1 MSIRTKILALAIT
14 TILLSALGFT
24 ALNLLSLQ
32 QLFERSLSDTR
43 LSLMEAKKAELK
55 HYTQLAHSAIQNLLD
70 KGIVGDE
77 LAEQLSALRYGD
89 NGYFFA
95 YTKDGTVTAHAKKSL
110 VGKNLI
116 GLKTESGVAVI
127 QELLAAAS
135 RGGDFVVYDWPK
147 LDQEGQFPKLG
158 YAIWLPQVQ
167 WMLGTG
173 FYIDDIDE
181 TVAALEQEQRQ
192 QLGSII
198 VSILVLGLVLAVFLV
213 ALSLAVT
220 RTIVRP
226 LRAVTDRLND
236 IASEDGDLT
245 QRLDVNSRDEL
256 GALSAAF
263 NLFVSK
269 VHSLV
274 SKTSETAEKVVH
286 AAERGTE
293 LSGQISRSVGAQ
305 KQQTDMVSSAM
316 NQMAASAVQV
326 SGNAVEAAS
335 AAVTANDS
343 CAKVRAVVARGT
355 ESVQSLVGSVETA
368 SGVIGHLKGNVGE
381 IVSVLGVIR
390 SIAEQT
396 NLLALNAAIEAAR
409 AGDQGRGFA
418 VVADEVRTL
427 ASRTQRSTEEI
438 QLMIER
444 LQQGSD
450 EAVEAMLSSKSVGE
464 EAVLHSQSMAA
475 CLDDIVHAVGRIK
488 SLNAEVANASDEQSQ
503 VSESINQNLVSILTE
518 TDSTAIATQNNQQI
532 ASELS
537 ALAAELDVL
546 LRQFRV

>member
-24 ALNLLSLQ
+24 VLNLLSLQ
-32 QLFERSLSDTR
+32 HLFERSLSDTR
-43 LSLMEAKKAELK
+43 HSLMEAKKAELK
-55 HYTQLAHSAIQNLLD
+55 QYTQLAHSAIQNLLD
-70 KGIVGDE
+70 KGIAGAE
-77 LAEQLSALRYGD
+77 LAEQLGSLRYGD

-110 VGKNLI
+110 IGKNLI
-116 GLKTESGVAVI
+116 GLKSESGVAVI

-147 LDQEGQFPKLG
+147 LNQEGQFPKLS
-158 YAIWLPQVQ
+158 YAVWLPEVQ

-181 TVAALEQEQRQ
+181 TVAALELEQRQ
-192 QLGSII
+192 QLKSTI
-198 VSILVLGLVLAVFLV
+198 VSILVLGLVLAVLLV

-245 QRLDVNSRDEL
+245 QRLDVSSRDEL
-256 GALSAAF
+256 GLLSAAF

-274 SKTSETAEKVVH
+274 SKTSETAEKVIH

-293 LSGQISRSVGAQ
+293 LSTQISRSVGTQ
-305 KQQTDMVSSAM
+305 RQQTDMVSTAM

-343 CAKVRAVVARGT
+343 CSQAREVVARGAA
-355 ESVQSLVGSVETA
+355 SVQSLVVSVEKA

-427 ASRTQRSTEEI
+427 ASRTQSSTEEI

-464 EAVLHSQSMAA
+464 ETVLHSQSTAA
-475 CLDDIVHAVGRIK
+475 CLDDIVHAVGMIN
-488 SLNAEVANASDEQSQ
+488 SLNAEVASASDQQSQ
-503 VSESINQNLVSILTE
+503 VSESINQNLVSILAE
-518 TDSTAIATQNNQQI
+518 TDSTATATQNSQQI

>member
-24 ALNLLSLQ
+24 VLNLLSLQ

-43 LSLMEAKKAELK
+43 QSLMEAKKAELK
-55 HYTQLAHSAIQNLLD
+55 QYTQLSRSAIQNLLD
-70 KGIVGDE
+70 KGIAGAE
-77 LAEQLSALRYGD
+77 LAEQLGSLRYGE

-110 VGKNLI
+110 IGKNLI
-116 GLKTESGVAVI
+116 GLKSESGVAVI

-147 LDQEGQFPKLG
+147 LNQEGQFPKLS
-158 YAIWLPQVQ
+158 YAVWLPEVQ

-192 QLGSII
+192 QLKSTI
-198 VSILVLGLVLAVFLV
+198 VSILVLGLVLAVLLV

-245 QRLDVNSRDEL
+245 QRLDVSSRDEL
-256 GALSAAF
+256 GSLSAAF

-274 SKTSETAEKVVH
+274 SKTSETAEKVIH

-293 LSGQISRSVGAQ
+293 LSAQISRSVGTQ
-305 KQQTDMVSSAM
+305 RQQTDMVSTAM

-343 CAKVRAVVARGT
+343 CGQAREVVARGAA
-355 ESVQSLVGSVETA
+355 SVQSLVGSVEKA
-368 SGVIGHLKGNVGE
+368 SGVIGHLRGNVGE

-427 ASRTQRSTEEI
+427 ASRTQSSTEEI
-438 QLMIER
+438 QQMIER

-464 EAVLHSQSMAA
+464 ETVLHSQSTAT
-475 CLDDIVHAVGRIK
+475 CLDDIVHAVGLINR
-488 SLNAEVANASDEQSQ
+488 LNAEVASASDEQSQ

-518 TDSTAIATQNNQQI
+518 TDSTATATQNSQQI